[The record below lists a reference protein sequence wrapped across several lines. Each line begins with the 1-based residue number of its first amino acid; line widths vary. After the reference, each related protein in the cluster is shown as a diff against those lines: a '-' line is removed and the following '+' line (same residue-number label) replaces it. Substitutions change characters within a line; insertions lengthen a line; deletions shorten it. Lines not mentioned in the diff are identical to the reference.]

1 MSETFTLSFNNKE
14 QLDNFKNSIE
24 GFIQNMQETRNDP
37 ILFMISYVS
46 YIIDSANGI
55 SDFDNL
61 ERIKYNLDLFK
72 KSNMTYYNILFMN
85 NPVVEVDEQNFKLLI
100 KDVGV
105 N

>member
-14 QLDNFKNSIE
+14 QIDNFKNSIE
-24 GFIQNMQETRNDP
+24 GFIQNMQETRDNP
-37 ILFMISYVS
+37 ILFMRAYIS
-46 YIIDSANGI
+46 YIIDASNGI
-55 SDFDNL
+55 SEFDNL
-61 ERIKYNLDLFK
+61 ERIKYNLNLFK
-72 KSNMTYYNILFMN
+72 KSNMAYYNIIFMN